1 MFSNFFILFTL
12 FFYLRALL
20 KVKNKKKEGQGF
32 GYNKKK
38 AMLSFILKEE
48 QVFI

>member
-12 FFYLRALL
+12 FFYFLL